1 MSTTTENTLALAKR
15 FFDAIEKGDIE
26 TVRGI
31 YAPDAVIWH
40 NNDGLETTREDNLK
54 VLTNFIKAVPE
65 RRYLERRVG
74 AFDGGFVQQ
83 HLLKGKLANGKDLAL
98 ACCIVCEVKD
108 GRITRLDEYFD
119 SAALAVFRA

>member
-1 MSTTTENTLALAKR
+1 MNTSEDMLTLAKR

-40 NNDGLETTREDNLK
+40 NNDGLATTREDNLK